1 MRAQESRSVGELLT
15 ACDRDVRELLTEPDR
30 LSANELVRAWPE
42 MVQAGQELMAATRTP
57 TGRGWADPVRVDE
70 VAERLR
76 LMSDGLHAQ
85 LLQRGWPGTG
95 VGDPRLVAVS
105 DVFVAVHDRVQ
116 RRWRPPVLERS
127 DVAADAAAV
136 RARVLHTL
144 YVGTHAVL
152 LAVRRETA
160 DVRAR
165 PGAGTRVRSRRLAAL
180 RYADGRLESAERM
193 LAGPVYRVYPA
204 ALAGQ
209 RMEQPRPGRIEA
221 ALGRWDLAAHQALAR
236 SPHLGTLL
244 EISRVQAASTAMARA
259 VLAAVDCHG
268 RHGATSM
275 TSEIDAGLAAVAAAW
290 QTLHADVRT
299 ATDVAD
305 RATAPELTSAGAE
318 LIAAFSEVLTIGTEN
333 ASATA
338 IRQATSTKVVVALT
352 EAVATQVDLATAV
365 VDTVLSEPLELS
377 ARAARDLARRVDLT
391 APNGSLRAVVAPSGA
406 APDRRVALPPE
417 LRDVLLHR
425 ATLVR
430 RLTGSLSSIP
440 LAHSSVDVV
449 EGERVRQTDRVA
461 SPQATRLTVVGRSR

>member
-15 ACDRDVRELLTEPDR
+15 ACDRDVRELLTEPER
-30 LSANELVRAWPE
+30 LSADELVRAWPE

-57 TGRGWADPVRVDE
+57 TGLGWTDPVRVDE

-85 LLQRGWPGTG
+85 LLQRGWPGAG

-116 RRWRPPVLERS
+116 RRWRQPVLERS

-152 LAVRRETA
+152 LAVRQEA
-160 DVRAR
+160 ANVRAR
-165 PGAGTRVRSRRLAAL
+165 PGAATRVRSRRLAAL

-209 RMEQPRPGRIEA
+209 HVEEPRPGRIDA
-221 ALGRWDLAAHQALAR
+221 ALGRWDLAAHHALAR

-244 EISRVQAASTAMARA
+244 EISRVQAAATTMTRT
-259 VLAAVDCHG
+259 VLAAVDDASLHG
-268 RHGATSM
+268 TTSM
-275 TSEIDAGLAAVAAAW
+275 TSEIDAGLASAAAAW

-305 RATAPELTSAGAE
+305 RAIAPELAAAGAE
-318 LIAAFSEVLTIGTEN
+318 LIAAFSALLMIGTEN

-338 IRQATSTKVVVALT
+338 IRQATSTNVVVALT

-365 VDTVLSEPLELS
+365 VDTVMSEPLELS
-377 ARAARDLARRVDLT
+377 ARAARDLARRVDMT
-391 APNGSLRAVVAPSGA
+391 APNGSLRAVVTPA
-406 APDRRVALPPE
+406 AAVPDRRSALPPE

-425 ATLVR
+425 ATHVRRLVDSLSSMPVVNRSVDAEGGERVKQINRVPSSQVR
-430 RLTGSLSSIP
+430 RLTM
-440 LAHSSVDVV
+440 
-449 EGERVRQTDRVA
+449 
-461 SPQATRLTVVGRSR
+461 VGRSR

>member
-15 ACDRDVRELLTEPDR
+15 ACDRDVCELLTEPDR
-30 LSANELVRAWPE
+30 LSADELVRAWPE
-42 MVQAGQELMAATRTP
+42 MVQAGQELMAATRPP

-76 LMSDGLHAQ
+76 LVSDALHAQ
-85 LLQRGWPGTG
+85 LLKRGWPDSG
-95 VGDPRLVAVS
+95 VGDPRLVAIS
-105 DVFVAVHDRVQ
+105 DVFVEVHDRVQ
-116 RRWRPPVLERS
+116 RGWRQPALGRS

-144 YVGTHAVL
+144 YVGTHAAL
-152 LAVRRETA
+152 LAVRRDAA

-165 PGAGTRVRSRRLAAL
+165 PGAATRVRSRRLAAL

-209 RMEQPRPGRIEA
+209 RVENPRPGRIEA
-221 ALGRWDLAAHQALAR
+221 ALGRWDLEAHRALAR

-244 EISRVQAASTAMARA
+244 EISGVQAAATTMTRT
-259 VLAAVDCHG
+259 VLAAVDDAR

-275 TSEIDAGLAAVAAAW
+275 TSEIDAGLAAAAAAW

-305 RATAPELTSAGAE
+305 RAIAPELAAAGAE
-318 LIAAFSEVLTIGTEN
+318 LIAAFSVVLTIGTEM
-333 ASATA
+333 ASAA
-338 IRQATSTKVVVALT
+338 QIRQATRADVVSALT
-352 EAVATQVDLATAV
+352 GSVAAQVDLATAV
-365 VDTVLSEPLELS
+365 VDTVVGEPFELS
-377 ARAARDLARRVDLT
+377 ARAARDLARRVDRT
-391 APNGSLRAVVAPSGA
+391 APRGSLSAVVAPVSVA
-406 APDRRVALPPE
+406 ADRRVALPVE

-425 ATLVR
+425 AVHVQRLV
-430 RLTGSLSSIP
+430 GFLSSIP
-440 LAHSSVDVV
+440 LANESVDAAH
-449 EGERVRQTDRVA
+449 GERVALANRVP
-461 SPQATRLTVVGRSR
+461 SPPATPLTVVGRSR

>member
-15 ACDRDVRELLTEPDR
+15 ACDRDVCELLTEPDR
-30 LSANELVRAWPE
+30 LSADELVRAWPE
-42 MVQAGQELMAATRTP
+42 MVQAGQELVAATRTP
-57 TGRGWADPVRVDE
+57 TGLGWTDPVRVDE

-85 LLQRGWPGTG
+85 LLQRGWPGAG

-116 RRWRPPVLERS
+116 RRWRQPVLERS

-152 LAVRRETA
+152 LAVRREEV

-165 PGAGTRVRSRRLAAL
+165 PGAATRVWSRRLAAL

-209 RMEQPRPGRIEA
+209 HMEQPRPGRIEA
-221 ALGRWDLAAHQALAR
+221 ALGRWDLAAHHALAR
-236 SPHLGTLL
+236 SPDMGTLL
-244 EISRVQAASTAMARA
+244 EISRVQAASTAMTRA
-259 VLAAVDCHG
+259 VLAAVDGGSWHG
-268 RHGATSM
+268 TTSM

-305 RATAPELTSAGAE
+305 RAMAPELAAAGAE

-338 IRQATSTKVVVALT
+338 IRQATSTNVVVALT
-352 EAVATQVDLATAV
+352 EAVATHVDLATAV
-365 VDTVLSEPLELS
+365 VDTVTSEPLELS
-377 ARAARDLARRVDLT
+377 ARAARDFARRVDLT
-391 APNGSLRAVVAPSGA
+391 APNGSLRAIVTPAGA
-406 APDRRVALPPE
+406 VPDRRAALPPE

-425 ATLVR
+425 ATHVR
-430 RLTGSLSSIP
+430 RLVGSLSSTP
-440 LAHSSVDVV
+440 LANGSADADG
-449 EGERVRQTDRVA
+449 GERMRPTNRVR
-461 SPQATRLTVVGRSR
+461 SPQAARLRVVGRSR